1 MRNESITTI
10 RSRGGEMTP
19 FDAARIERAISRA
32 MSATG
37 DREEPTAGELA
48 VQVVG
53 ELESRF
59 PGGIPDVEQIQ
70 DVVEEVLIAS
80 PHKKTARA
88 YMAYRHRRAEIR
100 AARHFLGVRDDLKLP
115 LNALTVLKKRYLAKD
130 ERGQVTES
138 PGELFRR
145 VARHIASPEARY
157 GDDPAIAEQRFYEVM
172 ASREFLPNSPTLM
185 NAGTELGLLSACFVL
200 PVPDSI
206 PGIFDSVKYM
216 AIIHQAGGG
225 TGFSFSHLRP
235 KGDLVGTTHG
245 VASGPVSFMG
255 AFDSATEVVKQGGR
269 RRGANMGTLRVDHP
283 DILEFI
289 SAKSGNSRLANF
301 NISVAATDE
310 FMEAVRVDGEYGL
323 VNPRTGET
331 AGRLRALSVME
342 AIASSAWT
350 SGDPGMIFI
359 DRINSVNPTPALG
372 PMETTN
378 PCGEQPLLPYESC
391 NLGSIDLSKLVIQS
405 GAAAGTTSG
414 TSNEETG
421 EPGAT
426 NGAPHFDW
434 DRLGALVEIAVHFLD
449 NVIDANRFPLDQ
461 IEEMTDGNRKIG
473 LGVMGFAEA
482 LLRLGIR
489 YDSEEA
495 LAKAEELMR
504 FIEEKA
510 VASSVEIARRRGSF
524 PNFKGSLWQQ
534 RGYKAM
540 RNATVTTIA
549 PTGTISVISGTS
561 SGIEPL
567 FAISFIRDV
576 MEGTQMLEVSADFE
590 RVARE
595 RGFYSEELMMEISR
609 TGSVQDNMSVPED
622 VRKLFVTAMD
632 IDAEWHVR
640 MQAAF
645 QKYADN
651 AVSKTVNLPR
661 SAGIDDVRRVFLLAW
676 DLGCKG
682 ITVFRY
688 GSRKQQVLYFGGVGE
703 TDLDDGDGHVRA
715 GPEFAGGCP
724 AVDCEI

>member
-1 MRNESITTI
+1 MSDSAITAI
-10 RSRGGEMTP
+10 RSRDGERVP
-19 FDAARIERAISRA
+19 FDSMRIERAIARA
-32 MSATG
+32 MTATG
-37 DREEPTAGELA
+37 DRTGPSADEMTT
-48 VQVVG
+48 QVVG
-53 ELESRF
+53 QLESRF
-59 PGGIPDVEQIQ
+59 PGGNPDVEQIQ
-70 DVVEEVLIAS
+70 DIVEEVLMTS
-80 PHKKTARA
+80 PHKATARA

-130 ERGQVTES
+130 EHGQVTES

-145 VARHIASPEARY
+145 VARHIAAPEARY

-185 NAGTELGLLSACFVL
+185 NAGTDLGLLSACFVL

-225 TGFSFSHLRP
+225 TGFSFTHLRP

-255 AFDSATEVVKQGGR
+255 AFDSATDVVKQGGR

-289 SAKSGNSRLANF
+289 GAKSGDSRLANF

-323 VNPRTGET
+323 VNPRTGEP
-331 AGRLRALSVME
+331 AGRLRALPVME
-342 AIASSAWT
+342 AIASAAWA

-359 DRINSVNPTPALG
+359 DRINRVNPTPALG

-391 NLGSIDLSKLVIQS
+391 NLGSIDLSKLVLQDS
-405 GAAAGTTSG
+405 GI
-414 TSNEETG
+414 
-421 EPGAT
+421 
-426 NGAPHFDW
+426 DW
-434 DRLGALVEIAVHFLD
+434 ERLGTLVDIAVHFLD
-449 NVIDANRFPLDQ
+449 NVIDANRFPLAE
-461 IEEMTDGNRKIG
+461 IKVMTDGNRKIG
-473 LGVMGFAEA
+473 LGVMGFAET

-489 YDSEEA
+489 YDSAEA
-495 LAKAEELMR
+495 LAKAEEIMK
-504 FIEEKA
+504 FIEERA
-510 VASSVEIARRRGSF
+510 VARSAEIARRRGSF
-524 PNFKGSLWQQ
+524 PNFEGSLWQL
-534 RGYKAM
+534 RGYEAM

-609 TGSVQDNMSVPED
+609 TGSVQCNEAVPED

-645 QKYADN
+645 QKYVDN

-661 SAGIDDVRRVFLLAW
+661 EAGIDDVRRVFLLAW

-688 GSRKQQVLYFGGVGE
+688 GSRKQQVLYLGGTSE
-703 TDLDDGDGHVRA
+703 ADLGDGGGHVRA